1 MKKNAYILLLIGL
14 ILSLVSCGNNEP
26 KVYTNIVGSWRCEET
41 IPYVQPRTYIVDVD
55 RRLSDTTQ
63 YLISNFYNV
72 DYDEFIYVK
81 LTGSN
86 LVIIGS
92 QQIGFMQPIIV
103 RSGSGTV
110 SSDFKQIS
118 LDYSIYDGQE
128 RNVHADYSR

>member
-1 MKKNAYILLLIGL
+1 MRKNAYILLLFSFIF
-14 ILSLVSCGNNEP
+14 SLVSCGNNEP
-26 KVYTNIVGSWRCEET
+26 KVYTNIEGSWRCEET
-41 IPYVQPRTYIVDVD
+41 IPYAQPRTYIVDVD

-86 LVIIGS
+86 VVIIGS
-92 QQIGFMQPIIV
+92 QQIGFTQPIIV

-118 LDYSIYDGQE
+118 LDYNIYDGQE
-128 RNVHADYSR
+128 RSVHAVYSR